1 MASPAPTCPRHP
13 ATTTRLSCSSCATA
27 ICPACAEDAAVG
39 YHCPDCAAARHG
51 GQPARRRPVRRGGT
65 GRDGRLPAAVAV
77 RATAIGAAACVGAGL
92 VLSPILAQG
101 TLFLLSAGV
110 LGWLVARSVFWAA
123 DERTSPYLR
132 AIALT
137 LAGFA
142 VAIGMAVAGVG
153 PAPPGILLLAY
164 PAAMYGGW
172 IVVRQ
177 R

>member
-1 MASPAPTCPRHP
+1 M
-13 ATTTRLSCSSCATA
+13 
-27 ICPACAEDAAVG
+27 G
-39 YHCPDCAAARHG
+39 YHCPDCAAARRDG
-51 GQPARRRPVRRGGT
+51 GLAGGRGGRALPKRGAGPAPT
-65 GRDGRLPAAVAV
+65 RARSDAGARLSTAPAV
-77 RATAIGAAACVGAGL
+77 RATVVGGAASAGAGL

-123 DERTSPYLR
+123 EERSSPYLR

-137 LAGFA
+137 WSGFA
-142 VAIGMAVAGVG
+142 VAIGLAVAGVG
-153 PAPPGILLLAY
+153 PAPAGILFLAY
-164 PAAMYGGW
+164 PAAVYGGW